1 MRYKKFLAICSA
13 ISICLSITGC
23 SNNSSDNSTNS
34 VSGST
39 TESGFSKNTK
49 QTAEYVTK
57 IFGQRRFSEK
67 VR

>member
-23 SNNSSDNSTNS
+23 NSNSSDNSTNS

-39 TESGFSKNTK
+39 TESGFSEKTK

-67 VR
+67 V